1 MNWYLKCLKQYAD
14 FNGRARRKEFWMF
27 TLFNGII
34 STVLIIIS
42 TVFGLVSETG
52 LSPLNSL
59 YSLIVFVPGLAV
71 SVRRLHDVGKSGW
84 YFLVGLIPILGW
96 IYLIYLY
103 VQEGEAGTNQYGGN
117 PKELDFQ

>member
-27 TLFNGII
+27 VLFNSII
-34 STVLIIIS
+34 AWALLSIS
-42 TVFGLVSETG
+42 LVFDLVSEIG

-59 YSLIVFVPGLAV
+59 YSLIVFVPTIAV
-71 SVRRLHDVGKSGW
+71 SVRRLHDIGKSGL

-103 VQEGEAGTNQYGGN
+103 VQEGESGPNQYGED
-117 PKELDFQ
+117 PKNVYFE